1 MAYVKKYK
9 TDAERRLAQSIAGK
23 KGADKRRA
31 VGYANVGR
39 KKGWTKDPALKAIP
53 AKTLTV
59 REPDYQVYVKCA
71 FAANVPIVEF
81 MHLNAE
87 ALKKRNPQLF
97 APDAPVVEV

>member
-1 MAYVKKYK
+1 MKNKRKLTKEEVSKIRS
-9 TDAERRLAQSIAGK
+9 ENGR
-23 KGADKRRA
+23 KGAETRKRL
-31 VGYANVGR
+31 GLCHGGR

>member
-39 KKGWTKDPALKAIP
+39 KPMDPALKAIP

>member
-9 TDAERRLAQSIAGK
+9 TKEELSRIRAEAGR
-23 KGADKRRA
+23 KGAAALKASGNFR
-31 VGYANVGR
+31 GGR

>member
-9 TDAERRLAQSIAGK
+9 TKEERSRAMSIAGK
-23 KGADKRRA
+23 KGAEATRA
-31 VGYANVGR
+31 RGHFRGGR
-39 KKGWTKDPALKAIP
+39 KPMDPSVKAIP